1 MEQGDRQVVWRAW
14 RERLRQFVAK
24 QVSASDVEDVL
35 QEALLRIWR
44 GLGDVRDGERMNA
57 WIYQVARS
65 AIKDA
70 WRRDGRRRHHEQ
82 AFVCESEALQTD
94 LIEPALPE
102 HSIEPSALLALT
114 LAGFVEGLPPAYRD
128 ILRLTEI
135 QGLTQ
140 QEAATLLGLSLSG
153 AKSRVQ
159 RGRRLL
165 RQELE
170 GCCRLGFDRRGR
182 VIECTLRELNEGYSK
197 RAEGSG
203 DCAEGS
209 GDCARWAS

>member
-1 MEQGDRQVVWRAW
+1 MEQGDRQVAWRAW
-14 RERLRQFVAK
+14 RERLRGFVAK
-24 QVSASDVEDVL
+24 QVPASDVEDVL
-35 QEALLRIWR
+35 QDTLLRIWR
-44 GLGDVRDGERMNA
+44 GLRDVRDEQRIDG

-82 AFVCESEALQTD
+82 AFVSESEALQSD
-94 LIEPALPE
+94 QIDAVLPNEAFEPAD
-102 HSIEPSALLALT
+102 LLALT
-114 LAGFVEGLPPAYRD
+114 LGGFVEGLSPAYRE

-140 QEAATLLGLSLSG
+140 QEAATQLGLSLSG

-170 GCCRLGFDRRGR
+170 ACCRLGFDARGR
-182 VIECTLRELNEGYSK
+182 VIECALHETGGGCGEYT
-197 RAEGSG
+197 
-203 DCAEGS
+203 
-209 GDCARWAS
+209 GDCAREAS